1 MEVCFSRATT
11 CDFLREHSPEIDS
24 EVGPGWFVNSE
35 GVKLG
40 GHKGFPYYT
49 IGQRK
54 GLEIALGKPAYVLKI
69 NPQKNTVMLGDAE
82 QLKAGYMLAEEEN
95 LIDEAEFF
103 GSEELTVRIRYRSKP
118 IPCTVKRLED
128 GRLLVR
134 FLSEASAIAPD
145 SLPCSTSAGVWL
157 AAHSSLPN
165 GASGCIL
172 QKIIKTQIYE
182 KTLFPSTFHLGC
194 CRRIGATRHFEYRIS
209 LKDKAATTYS
219 LEHPEAFLS
228 EKAIERRLKQ
238 NLPIDSTDL
247 PVCRKYVDEI
257 RRQGVKI
264 VVTGKWENFV
274 TVSCNDSALVERIA
288 RPAFCPGDGKG
299 MDSSRR

>member
-1 MEVCFSRATT
+1 M
-11 CDFLREHSPEIDS
+11 LR
-24 EVGPGWFVNSE
+24 
-35 GVKLG
+35 
-40 GHKGFPYYT
+40 
-49 IGQRK
+49 
-54 GLEIALGKPAYVLKI
+54 
-69 NPQKNTVMLGDAE
+69 
-82 QLKAGYMLAEEEN
+82 
-95 LIDEAEFF
+95 
-103 GSEELTVRIRYRSKP
+103 
-118 IPCTVKRLED
+118 
-128 GRLLVR
+128 
-134 FLSEASAIAPD
+134 D
-145 SLPCSTSAGVWL
+145 SLPCSTLAGVWL

-172 QKIIKTQIYE
+172 QKIIKHRYMRKLFFLLLFILAAVGASARQD
-182 KTLFPSTFHLGC
+182 TLKY
-194 CRRIGATRHFEYRIS
+194 RIG

-288 RPAFCPGDGKG
+288 ALPFVRETERYG
-299 MDSSRR
+299 

>member
-1 MEVCFSRATT
+1 M
-11 CDFLREHSPEIDS
+11 
-24 EVGPGWFVNSE
+24 
-35 GVKLG
+35 K
-40 GHKGFPYYT
+40 
-49 IGQRK
+49 
-54 GLEIALGKPAYVLKI
+54 
-69 NPQKNTVMLGDAE
+69 
-82 QLKAGYMLAEEEN
+82 
-95 LIDEAEFF
+95 
-103 GSEELTVRIRYRSKP
+103 
-118 IPCTVKRLED
+118 
-128 GRLLVR
+128 
-134 FLSEASAIAPD
+134 
-145 SLPCSTSAGVWL
+145 SLPCASATAANPIPLHREAPGGRASAGALLVGGFCHCSGTVCPCSRRPACGWRL
-157 AAHSSLPN
+157 IHRFPN

-194 CRRIGATRHFEYRIS
+194 CRRIGPARHFEVS
-209 LKDKAATTYS
+209 HQPEGQGCHHDS

-228 EKAIERRLKQ
+228 EKAIERRRKQ

-288 RPAFCPGDGKG
+288 ALPFVPGDGKG
-299 MDSSRR
+299 MDSSPEVTGRSMATERDSLIKPPERAIPDSIYGLAVDQIRLSNGDKAARRRLQGTGMTIAVIDAGFHNADKINRPCRISASWVRRIL

>member
-1 MEVCFSRATT
+1 M
-11 CDFLREHSPEIDS
+11 
-24 EVGPGWFVNSE
+24 
-35 GVKLG
+35 
-40 GHKGFPYYT
+40 
-49 IGQRK
+49 
-54 GLEIALGKPAYVLKI
+54 
-69 NPQKNTVMLGDAE
+69 
-82 QLKAGYMLAEEEN
+82 
-95 LIDEAEFF
+95 
-103 GSEELTVRIRYRSKP
+103 
-118 IPCTVKRLED
+118 
-128 GRLLVR
+128 
-134 FLSEASAIAPD
+134 
-145 SLPCSTSAGVWL
+145 
-157 AAHSSLPN
+157 
-165 GASGCIL
+165 

-194 CRRIGATRHFEYRIS
+194 CRWCIGPARHLKYRIS

-288 RPAFCPGDGKG
+288 ALPFVRETERYG
-299 MDSSRR
+299 